1 MKKIVQYLVFSL
13 LFCLSAQL
21 IQAQSKYIKKG
32 DNYFKK
38 AEYYM
43 ALTAYQDAEKD
54 GETLSLDIRK
64 KMANCYFELNNVD
77 KAYEFFAEIE
87 DKLSGNDV
95 FTYATVLHKIG
106 FYGEEGEESGAIHW
120 YRQAAKQGADPIKV
134 NDAINACKWAGEHLD
149 YVDYLVNPTTV
160 LTFGQSFGIQYY
172 KDGVVYSSSE
182 EGSKNVDRTGKSFL
196 NLYYSD
202 LVGNEIQKGRLF
214 SKSLVFPF
222 HIGAISFT
230 SDYNTMYYTRVVRI
244 KGGDSKLKLFKV
256 TYDGKGWGNETELS
270 FNNEDYDYGHPA
282 VSPDDKFLYFV
293 SNQRGGYG
301 GKDIYRVERLRG
313 GMYGKIKNLGPE
325 INTYGDEEFPF
336 ISKDGIMYF
345 SSDGHMGFGGLDLF
359 KAEYQE
365 GTWKNV
371 ENMYQPFNSSYDD
384 FAYSIN
390 PKNPDVG
397 FLSSNR
403 RENQDIIWTV
413 SYTGEKE
420 DETPKIGDVIDLAN
434 LPEEKPVVTEKPKV
448 DLSMFPSLFSAK
460 VKSSFNSEPAVGI
473 KVDIIDDASG
483 KVVCKGVSDASGK
496 FNINIP
502 DEFKKEG
509 QEFELVFSKEGEFNS
524 KRMIV
529 NIKEIADL
537 NDNGLS
543 MTPIFNDDVL
553 DDISGMILYYVGDE
567 LTEESKKTLD
577 RLATYLQRNSEIV
590 VKLNAHT
597 DARGNK
603 LGNLMDSQNMGEKV
617 ESMLMQKGVDGNAT
631 IPRGYGERYIVN
643 KCGRGKLCSDA
654 EHLKNRRVEVVVWRV
669 KK

>member
-21 IQAQSKYIKKG
+21 LQAQSKYIKKG
-32 DNYFKK
+32 DSYFKK
-38 AEYYM
+38 AEYYR
-43 ALTAYQDAEKD
+43 ALTAYQDAQND
-54 GETLSLDIRK
+54 GETLSLDTRK

-77 KAYEFFAEIE
+77 KAYEFFAEME

-106 FYGEEGEESGAIHW
+106 FYGEEGEESGAIYW
-120 YRQAAKQGADPIKV
+120 YQRAAKQGADPIKV

-202 LVGNEIQKGRLF
+202 LDGNEIQKGRLF
-214 SKSLVFPF
+214 SKSLVFPY

-230 SDYNTMYYTRVVRI
+230 SDYNTMYYTKVVRI

-270 FNNEDYDYGHPA
+270 FNNDDFDYGHPA

-336 ISKDGIMYF
+336 ISKDGILYF

-359 KAEYQE
+359 KAEYVD

-413 SYTGEKE
+413 SYTGEKDQE
-420 DETPKIGDVIDLAN
+420 KPEIGDILDLNN
-434 LPEEKPVVTEKPKV
+434 LPEEKPVVVDKPKA
-448 DLSMFPSLFSAK
+448 DLSAFPALFSAK
-460 VKSSFNSEPAVGI
+460 VKSSFNNDPAVGI

-483 KVVCKGVSDASGK
+483 KVVCSGVSDASGK
-496 FNINIP
+496 FNIDIP
-502 DEFKKEG
+502 DEYRKEG

-529 NIKEIADL
+529 NIKEITDL
-537 NDNGLS
+537 NDNGLT
-543 MTPIFNDDVL
+543 MTPVFNDVVL
-553 DDISGMILYYVGDE
+553 DDISGMILYYVGDQ

-603 LGNLMDSQNMGEKV
+603 LNNLMDSQKMGEKV
-617 ESMLMQKGVDGNAT
+617 ESMLMQKGVDGNST

-643 KCGRGKLCSDA
+643 KCGRGKLCDDA